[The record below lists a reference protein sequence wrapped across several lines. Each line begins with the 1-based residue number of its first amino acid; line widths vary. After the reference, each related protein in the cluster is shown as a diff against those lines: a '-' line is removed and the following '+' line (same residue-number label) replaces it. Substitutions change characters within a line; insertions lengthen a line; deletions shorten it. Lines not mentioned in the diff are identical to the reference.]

1 MKQPIMRSTAK
12 SSPAREE
19 SSMAAKD
26 NTKEA
31 KTDSAWWL
39 HSGCM
44 LRESNRKDKE
54 KTVMGAA
61 NPVFDPTQ
69 NSGLAYHEETT
80 ELDNRNSSKLN
91 RKKSLVTLAFSL
103 VVLPVWGAHIDS
115 AKLRI
120 NRSITIGAAQIQPQ
134 STLPTPPIVIDAG
147 TILTVTI
154 DKSVSTKTSNSG
166 DRFEASIAE
175 PVTINGDE
183 ILSRGTKASGT
194 VTQSKSAGHMK
205 GGAVRALTLDSVTV
219 HGRTY
224 SIETSSFEEIGKGRG
239 KRTAVGAGGGAAFG
253 AIVGALAGGGK
264 GAAIGALAG
273 GGAGTAGTAFTGKRD
288 FTIPA
293 ESRLHFKLRRSLELT
308 PIK

>member
-61 NPVFDPTQ
+61 NPVLDPIE
-69 NSGLAYHEETT
+69 NKRPAYHEGIT
-80 ELDNRNSSKLN
+80 EPDYRNSSKLN

-103 VVLPVWGAHIDS
+103 VVLPLWGAHIDS
-115 AKLRI
+115 AKSDI

-134 STLPTPPIVIDAG
+134 STPSAPPIVIEAD

-154 DKSVSTKTSNSG
+154 DKSVSTKTNNSG

-175 PVTINGDE
+175 PVTVNGDE

-194 VTQSKSAGHMK
+194 VTQSKSAGHVK
-205 GGAVRALTLDSVTV
+205 VGAGMVMRLDSVT
-219 HGRTY
+219 
-224 SIETSSFEEIGKGRG
+224 
-239 KRTAVGAGGGAAFG
+239 
-253 AIVGALAGGGK
+253 
-264 GAAIGALAG
+264 
-273 GGAGTAGTAFTGKRD
+273 
-288 FTIPA
+288 
-293 ESRLHFKLRRSLELT
+293 
-308 PIK
+308 